1 MKRAIYITIIVLVIS
16 IGVFLFGSKKGIKN
30 EEKESPVQETTP
42 AQEPP
47 PEIEI
52 PEDMQRKI
60 GVRAEEA
67 KVEQVIK
74 TIRTVGRIEPDERRS
89 MVVSTKFEGW
99 VERLYANYTGA
110 SVRKGEPILE
120 IYSPEVLATEEEF
133 LIAKRLAEADDNSK
147 VLLEGARRR
156 LRLWGIPEDEIQRL
170 QDTGTASRTITL
182 RSPASGYVIEKMVLE
197 GSRIMPGERILT
209 ISDLSNVW
217 VIADVYEYEA
227 GLLRVGQ
234 RAEIALSYMPGVRLS
249 SRIDYIYPT
258 VSMDTRTL
266 KVRFDLPNPDLKLK
280 PGMFTDIEIKVNLGR
295 RLMIPED
302 SVIDTGER
310 QIVYVERADGYF
322 EPREVRTGI
331 REAAKREV
339 ISGLRAGERVASSA
353 TFLLDSEAQ
362 FRGIKPLPLKESD

>member
-1 MKRAIYITIIVLVIS
+1 VKRAIYITIIVLVIS

-30 EEKESPVQETTP
+30 EAKESPVQETTP